1 MYNILISCDNPTG
14 TRTETRPGQTTTH
27 DNYEYYWQQEEWK
40 KQQEKN
46 WTESGEWGPVTQ

>member
-1 MYNILISCDNPTG
+1 MLIPCYNPTG
-14 TRTETRPGQTTTH
+14 MRTETRPGQTTTH
-27 DNYEYYWQQEEWK
+27 DNYEYYRQQEERK

>member
-1 MYNILISCDNPTG
+1 MCNMLIPFDNPTG

-27 DNYEYYWQQEEWK
+27 DNYAYYQQQQEQK

>member
-46 WTESGEWGPVTQ
+46 WTESGEWGPVAQ